1 MLLGTLKYFD
11 ETFVFMETS
20 FTKGSRQFIL
30 VSELDLAEKNYIRR
44 TEIFYRG
51 NGILENQYILGI
63 LDPTRKKQYGSIQVL
78 DLVYRNIVET
88 MRKSRLDKTY
98 RMDLGEEIYESGES
112 YIRIHLGKYEEI
124 VLKSDSFSLTATSID
139 KLNLKPRA
147 LGQLLVDA
155 APNSVKYNTATFLDA
170 SMEYLERMGFD
181 TGWIE
186 RFHKEY
192 IPIHSVEDWDNLV
205 VPALIREFTR
215 WKREKDFPYFLVSV
229 DYESTGLNA
238 FCEKATVR
246 DKAVYFSIS
255 FKDHQS
261 FGVFLDMEN
270 FDNAD
275 IEGIA
280 ERLTY
285 LTQID
290 PLEDRDIVLSSGILH
305 CELKRSELTVTAH
318 NMMIDRRFG
327 FTVGADVWFNLCTLQ
342 LSFNLDPFMTRGNNG
357 LKYNVHKQFG
367 IEYAD
372 LADICGK
379 RNMGMFRY
387 LTDKRVIMMYGCAD
401 TDWHRLWAKEL
412 IKGVKSCTEYYGVDH
427 VEQHMKLDAIYMNS
441 KADNDY
447 QGMRIN
453 FEEFAKEKAEL
464 DRILNLYYD
473 FMAQYVGRVQEYKN
487 YEHLVLAA
495 QRSGVEISDLRKPNL
510 DGAPT
515 YHIDKWT
522 GNALLKVLFEVL
534 GYPKLVWTT
543 QNKKAKL
550 AGKPFTP
557 QPAVNV
563 EAIEYYLQ
571 YKTTAT
577 EEQIEKALAHQE
589 SLEDLHLAS
598 LYIKS
603 DYVDPVTKKV
613 LISKK
618 EFNSFRLPFFQ
629 VLLKISPIIKTLT
642 SELNPVVETKSNYKF
657 AFCNTASAVTRRDLN
672 PLQTVSAEGKYHYL
686 PYDENYNNLD
696 VDQSAVEIRILYGLS
711 KDENLIQ
718 PINSPEKDS
727 HTETAALMHQRPA
740 YTIDK
745 KTRKGI
751 KFLAFGRPYGKEVYS
766 SCKSFYGDNSPEHMA
781 EMAYLFSLYDDKLSS
796 VMEVLTKVRDA
807 MDIPVDAPE
816 WLRWHLEMD
825 PDKKYGR
832 MINAYGYTQH
842 MEIRDGDEGFRQA
855 MRRKAGNFII
865 QGFAANF
872 IRQLYVRLLKAFW
885 KRGWIQNRLIR
896 LHLTVH
902 DEILFSYHKSLN
914 PVEVMI
920 IVHESLTV
928 QIKGFPTFFVGINF
942 GHSWGEAKDDN
953 SELPVLLVKEL
964 QDAYKAGE
972 YQAPPEEDHIEF
984 FKKKKRDYLIR
995 RVAKEL
1001 KTINENKNVWHLEK
1015 LSDMFTNYTVRAMLP
1030 DAVSEKFP
1038 VPKKYDPGS
1047 VALPKDCEDPILI
1060 LSATLLKFIAK
1071 FIQPEDGRTHHVVYN
1086 KKAYQIHPEM
1096 ATEKY
1101 ASLEDLLNNRPI
1113 TTADAPVVVQPE
1125 PEDIEVEV
1133 DFGDED
1139 FGGFDFNPQESDKEY
1154 DEDGVMDYSSDFL
1167 LQYNKFE
1174 GAESKII
1181 EYGSIEARVHAEA
1194 EKGGHK
1200 YNNFKIQ
1207 NGSVILH
1214 IGATKLLVD
1223 LRKFCADNTTSS
1235 LNSVKLY
1242 AKHGGKL
1249 LPLGQYNYDFLK
1261 RLDEALSIGF
1271 KKTTVG

>member
-1 MLLGTLKYFD
+1 LLLGTLKYFD
-11 ETFVFMETS
+11 ETFIFMETS

-30 VSELDLAEKNYIRR
+30 VSELDLTEKNHIRR

-51 NGILENQYILGI
+51 NGILENQYIIGI
-63 LDPTRKKQYGSIQVL
+63 LDPTRKKQYGSIQLL
-78 DLVYRNIVET
+78 DIIYRNIVET
-88 MRKSRLDKTY
+88 MRKSRLEKTY
-98 RMDLGEEIYESGES
+98 RMDLGEEIYESGNS
-112 YIRIHLGKYEEI
+112 LIRINCGKYEEI
-124 VLKSDSFSLTATSID
+124 TLKSDSFTLTATLAD
-139 KLNLKPRA
+139 KLNIKPRT

-155 APNSVKYNTATFLDA
+155 APNSVKYNTATFIDA
-170 SMEYLERMGFD
+170 SMEYLERMGFSMS
-181 TGWIE
+181 WME
-186 RFHKEY
+186 NKEY
-192 IPIHSVEDWDNLV
+192 IPIHSVEDWDNLLI
-205 VPALIREFTR
+205 PAFIKEFTR
-215 WKREKDFPYFLVSV
+215 WKKEKDFEYFLVSF
-229 DYESTGLNA
+229 DWESTGLLA
-238 FCEKATVR
+238 FGEKAPVR
-246 DKAVYFSIS
+246 DHGVFFSVS
-255 FKDHQS
+255 FKDNQS
-261 FGVFLDMEN
+261 FGVFIDMEN
-270 FDNAD
+270 FQNAD
-275 IEGIA
+275 REAIA
-280 ERLTY
+280 ERVTY

-290 PLEDRDIVLSSGILH
+290 PLVDRDIVLSSGILG
-305 CELKRSELTVTAH
+305 CEFKRSEITVEAH
-318 NMMIDRRFG
+318 NAMIDRRFA
-327 FTVGADVWFNLCTLQ
+327 FTMGADFWFDMCTNQ
-342 LSFNLDPFMTRGNNG
+342 LSFNLDPFMTRGLNG
-357 LKYNVHKQFG
+357 LKYNVDKTFG
-367 IEYAD
+367 IVYAD
-372 LADICGK
+372 LGDICGK

-387 LTDKRVIMMYGCAD
+387 LSDKRVVMMYGCAD
-401 TDWHRLWAKEL
+401 TDLHRLWTKTL
-412 IKGVKSCTEYYGVDH
+412 IIGIKNCTEYYGVDH
-427 VEQHMKLDAIYMNS
+427 VAQHLKIDALYMNS

-453 FEEFAKEKAEL
+453 YDEFERQHTEL
-464 DRILNLYYD
+464 NRVLNLYYD
-473 FMAQYVGRVQEYKN
+473 FMSQYVGRVQEYMN
-487 YEHLVLAA
+487 YQHLVMAA
-495 QRSGVEISDLRKPNL
+495 ERSGVEISDLRKPNL
-510 DGAPT
+510 DAAPP

-534 GYPKLVWTT
+534 TYPKLVWTT

-550 AGKPFTP
+550 AGKAFTP

-563 EAIEYYLQ
+563 DAIEYYLQ
-571 YKTTAT
+571 YKSTVP
-577 EEQIEKALAHQE
+577 EEQIEKALEHQE
-589 SLEDLHLAS
+589 SLEELKWAS
-598 LYIKS
+598 MYLKS

-629 VLLKISPIIKTLT
+629 VLLKISPLIKTLT
-642 SELNPVVETKSNYKF
+642 SELNPVVENKSNYKF
-657 AFCNTASAVTRRDLN
+657 AICNTTSAVTRRDLN
-672 PLQTVSAEGKYHYL
+672 PLQTVSGEGKYHYL
-686 PYDENYNNLD
+686 PYDEDYNNLD
-696 VDQSAVEIRILYGLS
+696 VDQSAVEIRILYGIS
-711 KDENLIQ
+711 GDENLIK
-718 PINSPEKDS
+718 PINNPEKDC

-766 SCKSFYGDNSPEHMA
+766 SCRDFYGDTSPEHMA
-781 EMAYLFSLYDDKLSS
+781 EMAYLFSLYDDKLAS
-796 VMEVLTKVRDA
+796 VMEVLSKVRDA

-842 MEIRDGDEGFRQA
+842 MEIREGDEGFRQA

-872 IRQLYVRLLKAFW
+872 IRQLYVRLLKALW

-920 IVHESLTV
+920 IVHEALTV

-942 GHSWGEAKDDN
+942 GHNWGEAKDDN

-964 QDAYKAGE
+964 QEDFKAGK
-972 YQAPPEEDHIEF
+972 YQEPLEIDHIEF
-984 FKKKKRDYLIR
+984 FKEKKRDYIIR
-995 RVAKEL
+995 RVTKEL
-1001 KTINENKNVWHLEK
+1001 KAVNENKNVWHLEK

-1047 VALPKDCEDPILI
+1047 IALPKDCEDPILI
-1060 LSATLLKFIAK
+1060 LSATLFKFIAK
-1071 FIQPEDGRTHHVVYN
+1071 HIQPGDSRTHHVVY
-1086 KKAYQIHPEM
+1086 KKQAYKIQPEM

-1101 ASLEDLLNNRPI
+1101 ANLEDLLNNRPI
-1113 TTADAPVVVQPE
+1113 ASNDIPVITQSE
-1125 PEDIEVEV
+1125 PEDIDVEV
-1133 DFGDED
+1133 DFSDEG
-1139 FGGFDFNPQESDKEY
+1139 FGGFDFNPQDSDKEY
-1154 DEDGVMDYSSDFL
+1154 DEDGIMDYSSDFL

-1174 GAESKII
+1174 GAETKVI

-1194 EKGGHK
+1194 GKGGHK

-1214 IGATKLLVD
+1214 IGATKLLVE

-1235 LNSVKLY
+1235 LNSVKVY
-1242 AKHGGKL
+1242 AKHGGQL
-1249 LPLGQYNYDFLK
+1249 LSLGQYTQDFLTK
-1261 RLDEALSIGF
+1261 LDDALSRGF